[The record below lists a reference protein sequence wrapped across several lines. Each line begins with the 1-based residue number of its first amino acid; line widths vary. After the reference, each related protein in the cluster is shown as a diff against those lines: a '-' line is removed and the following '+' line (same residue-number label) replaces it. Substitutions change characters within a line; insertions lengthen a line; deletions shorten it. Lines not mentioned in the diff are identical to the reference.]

1 MAVRRGVL
9 FGRGSGQEVDDG
21 YDREAHVLDSMG
33 VPWVEVDLEEVLD
46 GGSEALRHLPRS
58 RGWSWLYRGW
68 LLNPDDT
75 TTLWEAVLERGDRL
89 VVQPSE
95 VAAAALLPEW
105 APALGGLTPASVWT
119 EDDDED
125 EAWELACS
133 VLGPPPWF
141 VRDHLKSARQWWARA
156 AYVPAGADR
165 EAFARVCAGLRAF
178 MEDRFHGGFV
188 VRRFVELAPLPF
200 VAQGHPVF
208 DEHRVIYWRG
218 RPIAW
223 APYHD
228 VDDVEPL
235 ERVPFPDLGRRVASP
250 FFVAD
255 LGRLAGGGW
264 TVIELN
270 DGGSSRFPDQLDPWE
285 VYARIFPD

>member
-46 GGSEALRHLPRS
+46 GGGSEALRHLPRS

-68 LLNPDDT
+68 LLNPEDV
-75 TTLWEAVLERGDRL
+75 TTLWEAVLDRGDRL

-95 VAAAALLPEW
+95 VAAAAVLPEW
-105 APALGGLTPASVWT
+105 APVLGGLTP
-119 EDDDED
+119 
-125 EAWELACS
+125 S

-156 AYVPAGADR
+156 AFVPAGADR
-165 EAFARVCAGLRAF
+165 EAFSRVCAGLRSF
-178 MEDRFHGGFV
+178 MEGRFYGGFV
-188 VRRFVELAPLPF
+188 VRRFVDLAPLPF

-218 RPIAW
+218 RPIGW

-255 LGRLAGGGW
+255 LGRLADGGW

-285 VYARIFPD
+285 VYGRIFPG